1 MVKLSMSDAKDY
13 IIQCENLI
21 KIYKNKDIEV
31 MALQGL
37 DFNVEKGELM
47 AIIGNSGSGKTTL
60 LNMIGGFDKATM
72 GKIFIDG
79 KDLFKMNEYQL
90 MKYKRSTIGIVW
102 QNNARNLIP
111 YLTALEN
118 VEFPMIISGTENR
131 RRQAKQLLEAVG
143 MGKRMNN
150 RLSQL
155 SGGELQRVAICI
167 AMANHPKILMA
178 DEPTGSVDSKTT
190 DQIMDVFRDLN
201 KNMGVTVVIVTHDR
215 QVSKKV
221 DRVVAISDGRISS
234 EFIKKQYVL
243 AEEEDTHNEFAI
255 IDKSRRLQLP
265 SEFIDKLNVGKQS
278 MVCVG
283 MSEDTIVISA
293 PKSALDTR
301 LKAPEVRE

>member
-1 MVKLSMSDAKDY
+1 MSDAKNY

-21 KIYKNKDIEV
+21 KIYKNKEIEV

-37 DFNVEKGELM
+37 DLNVEKGEFM

-60 LNMIGGFDKATM
+60 LNMIGGLDKATM

-90 MKYKRSTIGIVW
+90 MKYKRNTVGFIW
-102 QNNARNLIP
+102 QNNARNVLP

-118 VEFPMIISGTENR
+118 VEFPMVIAGAHH
-131 RRQAKQLLEAVG
+131 RRQQAKKLLEAVG
-143 MGKRMNN
+143 LSNRMNS
-150 RLSQL
+150 RISQL

-178 DEPTGSVDSKTT
+178 DEPTGSIDSKTT
-190 DQIMDVFRDLN
+190 DQILDVFRELN
-201 KNMGVTVVIVTHDR
+201 KNLGVTIVIVTHDR

-221 DRVVAISDGRISS
+221 DRVVAISDGKTSR

-243 AEEEDTHNEFAI
+243 KEEEDTHMEYAI

-265 SEFIDKLNVGKQS
+265 ADFLEKLDLGKQG
-278 MVCVG
+278 MVRLE
-283 MSEDTIVISA
+283 MPDDKIIISL
-293 PKSALDTR
+293 PKSNQDRYQSTE
-301 LKAPEVRE
+301 EV

>member
-1 MVKLSMSDAKDY
+1 MSDAKNY
-13 IIQCENLI
+13 IIRCENLI

-37 DFNVEKGELM
+37 DFCVEKGELM

-79 KDLFKMNEYQL
+79 KDLFKMNDHQL
-90 MKYKRSTIGIVW
+90 MKYKRNTIGIVW

-118 VEFPMIISGTENR
+118 VEFPMIIANKDKR
-131 RRQAKQLLEAVG
+131 REHAKLLLEAVG
-143 MGKRMNN
+143 LGKRMNN
-150 RLSQL
+150 RLNQL
-155 SGGELQRVAICI
+155 SGGELQRIAICI
-167 AMANHPKILMA
+167 AMANNPKILMA

-190 DQIMDVFRDLN
+190 DQIMNVFRELN

-221 DRVVAISDGRISS
+221 DRVVAISDGKISS

-243 AEEEDTHNEFAI
+243 AEEEDTHNEYAI
-255 IDKSRRLQLP
+255 VDKSRRLQLP
-265 SEFIDKLNVGKQS
+265 AEFLEKLNVGRQS

-283 MSEDTIVISA
+283 MSDDTIVISA
-293 PKSALDTR
+293 PKSAPDTGY
-301 LKAPEVRE
+301 KAPEVSS

>member
-1 MVKLSMSDAKDY
+1 MSETKNY

-60 LNMIGGFDKATM
+60 LNMLGGLDKATM

-79 KDLFKMNEYQL
+79 RDLFKMNKYQL
-90 MKYKRSTIGIVW
+90 MKYKQETVGFVW
-102 QNNARNLIP
+102 QNNARNLVP

-118 VEFPMIISGTENR
+118 VEFPMVIAGKSK
-131 RRQAKQLLEAVG
+131 RRQHAKQLLDAVG
-143 MGKRMNN
+143 MGNRMNN

-167 AMANHPKILMA
+167 AMANNPKILMA

-190 DQIMDVFRDLN
+190 DQILDVFRELN
-201 KNMGVTVVIVTHDR
+201 KNLGVTVVIVTHDR
-215 QVSKKV
+215 QVSRKV
-221 DRVVAISDGRISS
+221 DRVVAISDGKTSS

-243 AEEEDTHNEFAI
+243 EEEEDTHIEYAI
-255 IDKSRRLQLP
+255 VDKSRRLQLP
-265 SEFIDKLNVGKQS
+265 ADFIEKLDIGKQN
-278 MVCVG
+278 MVRLG
-283 MSEDTIVISA
+283 LLDDKIIISS
-293 PKSALDTR
+293 PKSFLDT
-301 LKAPEVRE
+301 KYKSPEV

>member
-1 MVKLSMSDAKDY
+1 MSETNNN

-60 LNMIGGFDKATM
+60 LNMIGGLDKATM
-72 GKIFIDG
+72 GKVFIDG
-79 KDLFKMNEYQL
+79 KDLFKMNKYQL
-90 MKYKRSTIGIVW
+90 MKYKRETVGFIW

-118 VEFPMIISGTENR
+118 VEFPMIISGKDK
-131 RRQAKQLLEAVG
+131 RRQRAKQLLEAVG
-143 MGKRMNN
+143 MGKRINS

-167 AMANHPKILMA
+167 AMANNPKILMA

-190 DQIMDVFRDLN
+190 DQILDVFRELN

-215 QVSKKV
+215 QVSRKV
-221 DRVVAISDGRISS
+221 DRVVSISDGKTSS
-234 EFIKKQYVL
+234 EFLKKQYVL
-243 AEEEDTHNEFAI
+243 EEEEDTHVEYAV

-265 SEFIDKLNVGKQS
+265 ADFIEKLDIGKQN
-278 MVCVG
+278 MVRVG
-283 MSEDTIVISA
+283 MADDKIIISS
-293 PKSALDTR
+293 PNSFLDTR
-301 LKAPEVRE
+301 LKTPEA

>member
-1 MVKLSMSDAKDY
+1 MSDAKDY

-21 KIYKNKDIEV
+21 KIYKNKSIEV
-31 MALQGL
+31 IALQGL

-60 LNMIGGFDKATM
+60 LNMIGGLDKATM

-79 KDLFKMNEYQL
+79 RDLFLMNDYQL
-90 MKYKRSTIGIVW
+90 MKYKRNTIGFVW

-118 VEFPMIISGTENR
+118 VEFPMIITGKKNR
-131 RRQAKQLLEAVG
+131 RQEAKQLLEAVG

-150 RLSQL
+150 RLNQL

-178 DEPTGSVDSKTT
+178 DEPTGSLDSKTT
-190 DQIMDVFRDLN
+190 DQIMDVFRELN

-221 DRVVAISDGRISS
+221 DRVAAISDGKISS
-234 EFIKKQYVL
+234 EYIKKQYTL
-243 AEEEDTHNEFAI
+243 TEEEDTHNEFAI
-255 IDKSRRLQLP
+255 LDKIRRLQLP
-265 SEFIDKLNVGKQS
+265 AEFIDKLNIGKRN

-283 MSEDTIVISA
+283 MSEDRIIISA
-293 PKSALDTR
+293 PKSAEDTIR
-301 LKAPEVRE
+301 KELEV

>member
-1 MVKLSMSDAKDY
+1 MSEAKDY

-60 LNMIGGFDKATM
+60 LNMIGGLDKATM

-79 KDLFKMNEYQL
+79 RDLFRMSRFQL
-90 MKYKRSTIGIVW
+90 MKYKQETVGFIW
-102 QNNARNLIP
+102 QNNARNLVP
-111 YLTALEN
+111 YMTALEN
-118 VEFPMIISGTENR
+118 VEFPMIIAGKGK
-131 RRQAKQLLEAVG
+131 RRQRAKQLLDAVG
-143 MGKRMNN
+143 LGNRMNS

-167 AMANHPKILMA
+167 AMANNPKILMA
-178 DEPTGSVDSKTT
+178 DEPTGALDSKTT
-190 DQIMDVFRDLN
+190 DQILDVFRELN
-201 KNMGVTVVIVTHDR
+201 KSMGVTVVIVTHDR
-215 QVSKKV
+215 QVSRKV
-221 DRVVAISDGRISS
+221 DRVVSISDGKTSS

-243 AEEEDTHNEFAI
+243 EEEEDTHIEYAI

-265 SEFIDKLNVGKQS
+265 ADFIEKLDIGKQN
-278 MVCVG
+278 MVRLG
-283 MSEDTIVISA
+283 MSDDKIIISS
-293 PKSALDTR
+293 PKSFPDAS
-301 LKAPEVRE
+301 LKSPEV

>member
-1 MVKLSMSDAKDY
+1 MSETKDY

-60 LNMIGGFDKATM
+60 LNMIGGLDKATM

-79 KDLFKMNEYQL
+79 RDLFRMNKTQL
-90 MKYKRSTIGIVW
+90 MKYKRETVGFIW

-118 VEFPMIISGTENR
+118 VEFPMVIAGTGK
-131 RRQAKQLLEAVG
+131 RRQRAKQLLEAVG
-143 MGKRMNN
+143 LGHRMHS

-167 AMANHPKILMA
+167 AMANNPKILMA

-190 DQIMDVFRDLN
+190 DQILDVFRDLN

-215 QVSKKV
+215 QVSRKV
-221 DRVVAISDGRISS
+221 DRVVSISDGKIGS

-243 AEEEDTHNEFAI
+243 DTDEDTHTEYAI
-255 IDKSRRLQLP
+255 LDKSRRLQLP
-265 SEFIDKLNVGKQS
+265 TDFIDKLEIGKQN
-278 MVCVG
+278 MVCLS
-283 MSEDTIVISA
+283 MSDDKIIISSPKTSQDTWN
-293 PKSALDTR
+293 KS
-301 LKAPEVRE
+301 PEV

>member
-1 MVKLSMSDAKDY
+1 MSDAKDY

-21 KIYKNKDIEV
+21 KIYKRKNIEV

-60 LNMIGGFDKATM
+60 LNMIGGLDKATM

-79 KDLFKMNEYQL
+79 RDLFKMNEHQL
-90 MKYKRSTIGIVW
+90 MKYKRDTIGFIW

-118 VEFPMIISGTENR
+118 VEFPMIITGKENR
-131 RRQAKQLLEAVG
+131 RQHAKQLLEAVG

-190 DQIMDVFRDLN
+190 DQIMDVFRELN

-221 DRVVAISDGRISS
+221 DRVVAISDGKISS

-243 AEEEDTHNEFAI
+243 AEEEDTHNEYAI
-255 IDKSRRLQLP
+255 VDKSRRLQLP
-265 SEFIDKLNVGKQS
+265 AEFIEKLNIGKQS

-283 MSEDTIVISA
+283 MSDDTIVISA

-301 LKAPEVRE
+301 YKAPEV